1 MSMRWL
7 KSSTSQSDSAVLR
20 AKLLG
25 VFSRASAADE
35 YTLADLAA
43 TVEAPRTD
51 ALLGVLAELTR
62 DHVID
67 QWFRVLSPK
76 NKGGIEDFP
85 SLEKVPD
92 RIDDWRQGFEI
103 DVNPG
108 LVRVLFKKHTP
119 AASDVGITPR

>member
-7 KSSTSQSDSAVLR
+7 KSSTSRSDPAALR
-20 AKLLG
+20 ARLLG

-43 TVEAPRTD
+43 TVQAPRPD

-103 DVNPG
+103 DVSPG
-108 LVRVLFKKHTP
+108 LVRVLFKKHTQ
-119 AASDVGITPR
+119 ADSEVGITPR